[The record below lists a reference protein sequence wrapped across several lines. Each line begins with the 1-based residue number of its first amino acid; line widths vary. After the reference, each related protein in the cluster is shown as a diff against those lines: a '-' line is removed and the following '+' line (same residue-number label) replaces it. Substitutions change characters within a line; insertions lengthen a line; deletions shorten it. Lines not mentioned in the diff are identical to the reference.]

1 MIERKDHQR
10 IAKELQSLLADRF
23 DVVSV
28 RIGDDIHY
36 RGTNVV
42 VTTPA
47 FSGLLPEQ
55 RFHHIV
61 HAVPPDFY
69 EAYLRG
75 GVVWFELSPGE
86 TGLQYMRM
94 PRSDDVAPD
103 AAGLD
108 TRLRETRFLERF
120 EQVLRANT
128 GDPSQHDFVVAR
140 RTLAEAGWTEP
151 EITRARL
158 LFILRGAFSDA
169 DILPV
174 LAAAPD
180 EPDGSET

>member
-10 IAKELQSLLADRF
+10 IAKELQALLADRF
-23 DVVSV
+23 DGVSV

-47 FSGLLPEQ
+47 FSNLLPEQ

-69 EAYLRG
+69 ETYLRH

-86 TGLQYMRM
+86 TGLQYMKM
-94 PRSDDVAPD
+94 PRSDDVASD
-103 AAGLD
+103 AAALD
-108 TRLRETRFLERF
+108 ARLEATRFLERF
-120 EQVLRANT
+120 EQALRANT
-128 GDPSQHDFVVAR
+128 GDPSQQDFVIAR

-158 LFILRGAFSDA
+158 FFILRGAFSDA
-169 DILPV
+169 DILPA
-174 LAAAPD
+174 LAPAPD
-180 EPDGSET
+180 GPNDAET